1 MERGGGRR
9 YKTKCCE
16 CESSGWE
23 NVGIFRLGGR
33 RNGWSKKKVRKN
45 LGMDHI
51 RLVGVNVGGN
61 VNYIKDFGK
70 GR

>member
-1 MERGGGRR
+1 M
-9 YKTKCCE
+9 
-16 CESSGWE
+16 
-23 NVGIFRLGGR
+23 GIFRLGGR

-45 LGMDHI
+45 LGMGHI